1 MLFEQAAGAGEGD
14 SQSQGV
20 AGWEVEAAVLVRRTL
35 DEVGRQLRTEA
46 EQRLRGGV
54 HDVGSYDEL
63 LEMWGGHADDDDDD
77 AEAQVREGEGGREGG
92 R

>member
-1 MLFEQAAGAGEGD
+1 MMLFEQAAKPLLPEGAEGE
-14 SQSQGV
+14 SQPHGGEGV
-20 AGWEVEAAVLVRRTL
+20 AGWEVEAALLVRRTL

-63 LEMWGGHADDDDDD
+63 LEMWGGHPAGD
-77 AEAQVREGEGGREGG
+77 GRA
-92 R
+92 